1 MERRGIR
8 VIVRSGVS
16 SDVRL
21 AVHKFINWIRKRN
34 EFPVRFPIYIKPV
47 KVFIEKD
54 GEETE
59 AIFFKTFDRK
69 EEPYLS
75 VAVGD
80 YEDWLDKLG
89 NKNDALCT
97 ILNSV
102 AYGIACY
109 ERWIEGTDIT
119 EDYTEKRKREIMKA
133 YMASVDS
140 PI

>member
-1 MERRGIR
+1 MERRGVR
-8 VIVRSGVS
+8 VIIRHGVPD
-16 SDVRL
+16 DVRV
-21 AVHKFINWIRKRN
+21 AVHKFISWIRKRN
-34 EFPVRFPIYIKPV
+34 EFPVRFPIYIKSV
-47 KVFIEKD
+47 KVLIAKD
-54 GEETE
+54 GDETGS
-59 AIFFKTFDRK
+59 IFFEPFDRK

-75 VAVGD
+75 IAVGD

-109 ERWIEGTDIT
+109 ERWIEGAKLT
-119 EDYTEKRKREIMKA
+119 EAYTERRKREIMEE
-133 YMASVDS
+133 YMESVDS